1 MMETENVE
9 KKDEKVEKV
18 EKVEKEAVDRLIRHH
33 MYSAFG
39 IGLIPVPLLDM
50 AALTGV
56 QLNLLRKL
64 AKLYEIPFSKDKVKN
79 ILTSLV
85 GGAAPVAAGMP
96 AASYL
101 KLIPVVGYS
110 LGAVSMSTMA
120 AAATYAVG
128 KVFNQHFASGGTFL
142 SFDTEKVRDY
152 YAKMFKKGK
161 DSVADLSVDDIKKE
175 TDKGDKNTKADDD
188 KAKKKAA

>member
-1 MMETENVE
+1 MMETVTVG
-9 KKDEKVEKV
+9 KKDEAKKDEAKKD
-18 EKVEKEAVDRLIRHH
+18 EIKKVEKEDVDRLIRNH

-56 QLNLLRKL
+56 QLNLVRKL
-64 AKLYEIPFSKDKVKN
+64 AKLYEIPFSKDKVKS
-79 ILTSLV
+79 ILSSLV
-85 GGAAPVAAGMP
+85 GGAAPAVAGLP

-142 SFDTEKVRDY
+142 SFDTEKVKDY
-152 YAKMFKKGK
+152 YSKMFNKGK
-161 DSVADLSVDDIKKE
+161 ESAADIKNGVGKKDKDNAKTEKE
-175 TDKGDKNTKADDD
+175 
-188 KAKKKAA
+188 AA